1 MSSYTS
7 YVKIWLWTI
16 IGQQNILLFLSK
28 RQFNRDIIRAENQ
41 GVELLK
47 EEAIVEWL
55 NLNSI
60 NLDKTIFFL
69 RYFA

>member
-1 MSSYTS
+1 MIVNY
-7 YVKIWLWTI
+7 YRRNC
-16 IGQQNILLFLSK
+16 QQNILLFLSK

-60 NLDKTIFFL
+60 NLDKTIFF
-69 RYFA
+69 

>member
-1 MSSYTS
+1 MIVNY
-7 YVKIWLWTI
+7 YRRNC
-16 IGQQNILLFLSK
+16 QQNILLFLSK

-55 NLNSI
+55 KLNSI
-60 NLDKTIFFL
+60 NLDKTIFFKIFCL
-69 RYFA
+69 NNI

>member
-1 MSSYTS
+1 MIVNY
-7 YVKIWLWTI
+7 YRRNC
-16 IGQQNILLFLSK
+16 QQNILLFLSK

-55 NLNSI
+55 KLNSI

-69 RYFA
+69 RYFAI

>member
-1 MSSYTS
+1 MIVNY
-7 YVKIWLWTI
+7 YRRNC
-16 IGQQNILLFLSK
+16 QQNILLFLSK

>member
-1 MSSYTS
+1 MIVNY
-7 YVKIWLWTI
+7 YRRNC
-16 IGQQNILLFLSK
+16 QQNILLFLSK

-55 NLNSI
+55 KLNSI